1 MTGDARPNLRRIE
14 GFSMS
19 DKQVAH
25 MVFFTLTDGSEEAVQ
40 KLINACD
47 NYLTGHDGT
56 VYYSA
61 GTRGPEFAR
70 EVNNQTYDVGLH
82 VVFESK
88 AAHDQYQ
95 THERHLAF
103 IAENKDNWASVDIF
117 DTYV

>member
-25 MVFFTLTDGSEEAVQ
+25 MVFFTLTDRSEEAVQ

>member
-1 MTGDARPNLRRIE
+1 
-14 GFSMS
+14 MS

-25 MVFFTLTDGSEEAVQ
+25 MVFFTLTDGSEEAIQ

-47 NYLTGHDGT
+47 SYLTGHDGT

-61 GTRGPEFAR
+61 GTRGSEFVR
-70 EVNNQTYDVGLH
+70 EVNNQTYHVGLH

-103 IAENKDNWASVDIF
+103 IAENNDYSASVEII